1 MRRGITL
8 TVDAADRARREA
20 VVADRNRSQKHVWR
34 ARIILLTADGV
45 VTTGI
50 ERRTGKDKTCV
61 WRWQERFMREG
72 VHGLLRD
79 KNAPSG
85 KPPLA
90 TTVIE
95 RVIALTGN
103 DPPGEATHWTAV
115 AMAKS
120 VGISV
125 SSVQRI
131 WRPHGLQP
139 HRVHLFKLSNDPAFT
154 TKLRD
159 IVGLYIDPP
168 AHAVVLSVDERSQIQ
183 ALDSTQPGLPI
194 KKSRCQTVTHD

>member
-79 KNAPSG
+79 KNAPLRQAAIG
-85 KPPLA
+85 
-90 TTVIE
+90 
-95 RVIALTGN
+95 
-103 DPPGEATHWTAV
+103 D
-115 AMAKS
+115 
-120 VGISV
+120 
-125 SSVQRI
+125 
-131 WRPHGLQP
+131 HGDRAR
-139 HRVHLFKLSNDPAFT
+139 HR
-154 TKLRD
+154 
-159 IVGLYIDPP
+159 
-168 AHAVVLSVDERSQIQ
+168 AHRERSARRGD
-183 ALDSTQPGLPI
+183 ALDGGGDGQI
-194 KKSRCQTVTHD
+194 RRHQR